1 MKLFYLVAALSAVPM
16 WAGVRIKVETVDLK
30 TNESTQQEILLDAER
45 LRVNMSG
52 KSAMSVLFL
61 TDNGRNRMVILDP
74 ARNEYRDLDE
84 QTMKQLSQQMQGA
97 MAQMQAQLQNLPPE
111 QRARVEQMMRGRGM
125 PQLGQAAPEV
135 RTTYTSDGSGSVNG
149 FSCTK
154 YEGKRGTEKVAEV
167 CAAKPAD
174 LHFNPADFQVFE
186 KMREFASTLTSGLAN
201 SPFANI
207 GRITSVADQGFE
219 GFPVQRMGFSGG
231 QATDKTELK
240 SIERTNFSDPDFSL
254 GNAKKV
260 DLMPG
265 RR

>member
-1 MKLFYLVAALSAVPM
+1 MKLSYLVVALSTVPL

-52 KSAMSVLFL
+52 KSAMSVVFL
-61 TDNGRNRMVILDP
+61 TDNGRNRVVILDP
-74 ARNEYRDLDE
+74 ARNEYRELDE
-84 QTMKQLSQQMQGA
+84 QTMKQLSQQLQGV
-97 MAQMQAQLQNLPPE
+97 MAQMQSQLQNLPPE

-125 PQLGQAAPEV
+125 PQLSQPALEV
-135 RTTYTSDGSGSVNG
+135 RTTYTSTGRGSVND

-174 LHFNPADFQVFE
+174 LHFTPVDFQVFE
-186 KMREFASTLTSGLAN
+186 KMREFASSLASGLAN

-207 GRITSVADQGFE
+207 GRIASVADQGFE
-219 GFPVQRMGFSGG
+219 GFPVQRTGFSGG

-240 SIERTNFSDPDFSL
+240 SIERANFSDADFSL
-254 GNAKKV
+254 GNARKV
-260 DLMPG
+260 DLMLG